1 MSAQYPVAFVQQF
14 SNNLIHLAQQRGSR
28 LMQSVKSERVSA
40 KSHHF
45 DRLGSTVAQLK
56 TSRHGDT
63 PLIDTPHS
71 RRRVT
76 MSDYE
81 WADLID
87 TNDKIRALINPQSDY
102 AMAGAWALGRAIDD
116 VILTAAIGNST
127 SVDSSDATSS
137 VVFDTGMV
145 VDEDFGTADSNIT
158 AAKVMEARRKLR
170 AQDIDMNEEMFLVL
184 NSSAISALMQD
195 SDVKDF
201 DINTSKP
208 MAAGELPFW
217 AGFNIIHTERLSGT
231 ADGTDGDPVLCLAYA
246 RSAIGLAIGQD
257 INVRMSERADK
268 SYSTQVFASATIGA
282 TRIEEEKI
290 VKIECVQVA

>member
-1 MSAQYPVAFVQQF
+1 MSVQYPVAFVQQF
-14 SNNLIHLAQQRGSR
+14 SNNLIHLAQQKGSR
-28 LMQSVKSERVSA
+28 LMRSVKQERVNA

-76 MSDYE
+76 MNDYE
-81 WADLID
+81 WADLVD
-87 TNDKIRALINPQSDY
+87 TNDKIRALIDPTSDY
-102 AMAGAWALGRAIDD
+102 AMAGGWAMGRAIDD
-116 VILTAAIGNST
+116 AILAAMIGNSIA
-127 SVDSSDATSS
+127 VDSSDSASN
-137 VVFDTGMV
+137 VVFDTGMI
-145 VDEDFGTADSNIT
+145 VDEDFGTTDSNMT

-170 AQDIDMNEEMFLVL
+170 AQDIDMDEEMFLVL

-208 MAAGELPFW
+208 MANGELPFW

-231 ADGTDGDPVLCLAYA
+231 ADATGNDPIICLAYA
-246 RSAIGLAIGQD
+246 KSAMGLAIGQD

-268 SYSTQVFASATIGA
+268 SYSTQVFASATFGA
-282 TRIEEEKI
+282 VRVEEEKI
-290 VKIECVQVA
+290 VQIHCAQAA

>member
-1 MSAQYPVAFVQQF
+1 MSTQYPVAFVQQF
-14 SNNLIHLAQQRGSR
+14 SNNLIHLAQAQGSK
-28 LMQSVKSERVSA
+28 LMRAVKQERVSA
-40 KSHHF
+40 KSYHF
-45 DRLGSTVAQLK
+45 DRLGSTVAQKK

-76 MSDYE
+76 MDDYE

-116 VILTAAIGNST
+116 EIISKAIGNSV
-127 SVDSSDATSS
+127 SVDSSDATSNVS
-137 VVFDTGMV
+137 FLAGMI
-145 VDEDFGTADSNIT
+145 VDEDFGTANSNIT
-158 AAKVMEARRKLR
+158 AAKVMEARRLLR
-170 AQDIDMNEEMFLVL
+170 AKDIDMNEEMFLVL

-208 MAAGELPFW
+208 MANGELPFW
-217 AGFNIIHTERLSGT
+217 GGFNIIHTERLTGT
-231 ADGTDGDPVLCLAYA
+231 ADGSDTDPVVCLAFA
-246 RSAIGLAIGQD
+246 RSAIGLALGQD

-268 SYSTQVFASATIGA
+268 SYSTQVFASATFGA

-290 VKIECVQVA
+290 VQIQAVQAA

>member
-1 MSAQYPVAFVQQF
+1 MSTQYPVAFVQQF
-14 SNNLIHLAQQRGSR
+14 SNNLIHLAQAQGSK
-28 LMQSVKSERVSA
+28 LMRAVKQERVSA
-40 KSHHF
+40 KSYHF
-45 DRLGSTVAQLK
+45 DRLGSTVAQKK

-76 MSDYE
+76 MDDYE

-116 VILTAAIGNST
+116 EIISKAIGNSV
-127 SVDSSDATSS
+127 SVDSSDATSN
-137 VVFDTGMV
+137 VAFLAGMI
-145 VDEDFGTADSNIT
+145 VDEDFGTANSNVT
-158 AAKVMEARRKLR
+158 AAKVMEARRLLR
-170 AQDIDMNEEMFLVL
+170 AKDIDMNEEMFLVL

-208 MAAGELPFW
+208 MANGELPFW
-217 AGFNIIHTERLSGT
+217 GGFNIIHTERLTGT
-231 ADGTDGDPVLCLAYA
+231 ADGTDTDPVICLAFA
-246 RSAIGLAIGQD
+246 RSAIGLALGQD

-268 SYSTQVFASATIGA
+268 SYSTQVFASATFGA

-290 VKIECVQVA
+290 VQIQAVQAA